1 MSGAGRPGRAGA
13 GAGLGAAGRCFTG
26 VLSPQVPAVPAGWP
40 PAADLPPQLLHAGG
54 AARRA
59 AARGHGAVPRLH
71 GVSARGGR
79 PQPGRGV
86 PGGPRRFWSIPL
98 RPKHPPPPRL
108 KEGFCAPGRAFRAL
122 G

>member
-1 MSGAGRPGRAGA
+1 MSGAGRSGRA

-26 VLSPQVPAVPAGWP
+26 VLSSQVPAVPAGRP

-79 PQPGRGV
+79 PRGAQGS
-86 PGGPRRFWSIPL
+86 PPL
-98 RPKHPPPPRL
+98 LEHPPAPKAPPPPR
-108 KEGFCAPGRAFRAL
+108 G
-122 G
+122 